1 MPSNKRG
8 GHVRFFRSLFDTT
21 WQAGFVILLVF
32 GCALASTAR
41 AQEAQPKSPI
51 EDFSE
56 RNLVMASAKYLGA
69 TAESMAEIM
78 DSAFSRYGMPNAVI
92 RGEEVSIAAVLG
104 ARYGRGTLIFKD
116 GREFP
121 IFWRG
126 PTAGVDMG
134 ATGLKSFA
142 LVYNIEEPEQLYQRI
157 PSVDGSLIA
166 LGGVAFNY
174 MQRGDIIVAPMRV
187 GVGYQVG
194 VSLGYLKFSDS
205 PGWSPF

>member
-1 MPSNKRG
+1 MRQ
-8 GHVRFFRSLFDTT
+8 FRSLFDMTR
-21 WQAGFVILLVF
+21 QAGLIGLLVVA
-32 GCALASTAR
+32 CAMAQAAH
-41 AQEAQPKSPI
+41 AQETQAQPAI

-56 RNLVMASAKYLGA
+56 SNLVMASAKYLGA

-92 RGEEVSIAAVLG
+92 RGEEVSVAAVIG

-126 PTAGVDMG
+126 PSAGVDMG

-142 LVYNIEEPEQLYQRI
+142 LVYNIDEPEQLYQRI
-157 PSVDGSLIA
+157 PSVDGSLVA

-187 GVGYQVG
+187 GVGYQIG
-194 VSLGYLKFSDS
+194 VSLGYLKFSDT

>member
-1 MPSNKRG
+1 MRQ
-8 GHVRFFRSLFDTT
+8 FRSLFDMTR
-21 WQAGFVILLVF
+21 QAGLIGLLVVA
-32 GCALASTAR
+32 CTMAQTAR
-41 AQEAQPKSPI
+41 AQETQAQPAI

-56 RNLVMASAKYLGA
+56 SNLVMASAKYLGA

-92 RGEEVSIAAVLG
+92 RGEEVSVAAVIG

-116 GREFP
+116 GRQFP

-126 PTAGVDMG
+126 PSAGVDMG

-142 LVYNIEEPEQLYQRI
+142 LVYNIDEPEQLYQRI
-157 PSVDGSLIA
+157 PSVDGSLVA

-187 GVGYQVG
+187 GVGYQIG

>member
-1 MPSNKRG
+1 ML
-8 GHVRFFRSLFDTT
+8 RFFSNYKMARRAAFAALMVL
-21 WQAGFVILLVF
+21 AGGVVHPA
-32 GCALASTAR
+32 G
-41 AQEAQPKSPI
+41 AQDAPLQQSGI

-56 RNLVMASAKYLGA
+56 SSLIIASAKFLGA
-69 TAESMAEIM
+69 TAETMAGII
-78 DSAFSRYGMPNAVI
+78 DSAFRRYGAPNAVI
-92 RGEEVSIAAVLG
+92 RGEEVSVAAVVG
-104 ARYGRGTLIFKD
+104 ARYGRGTLIFED

-142 LVYNIEEPEQLYQRI
+142 LVYNIEEPEQLYKRI

-194 VSLGYLKFSDS
+194 VSLGYLKFSPR

>member
-1 MPSNKRG
+1 MRQ
-8 GHVRFFRSLFDTT
+8 FRSLFGMTR
-21 WQAGFVILLVF
+21 QAGLIGLLVVA
-32 GCALASTAR
+32 CAMAQAAH
-41 AQEAQPKSPI
+41 AQETQAQPAI

-56 RNLVMASAKYLGA
+56 SNLVMASAKYLGA

-92 RGEEVSIAAVLG
+92 RGEEVSVAAVIG

-126 PTAGVDMG
+126 PSAGVDMG

-142 LVYNIEEPEQLYQRI
+142 LVYNIDEPEQLYQRI
-157 PSVDGSLIA
+157 PSVDGSLVA

-187 GVGYQVG
+187 GVGYQIG
-194 VSLGYLKFSDS
+194 VSLGYLKFSDT

>member
-1 MPSNKRG
+1 MRQ
-8 GHVRFFRSLFDTT
+8 FRSLFDMTR
-21 WQAGFVILLVF
+21 QAGLIGLLVVA
-32 GCALASTAR
+32 CAMAQAAH
-41 AQEAQPKSPI
+41 AQETQAQPAI

-56 RNLVMASAKYLGA
+56 SNLVMASAKYLGA

-92 RGEEVSIAAVLG
+92 RGEEVSVAAVIG

-126 PTAGVDMG
+126 PSAGVDMG

-142 LVYNIEEPEQLYQRI
+142 LVYNIDEPEQLYQRI
-157 PSVDGSLIA
+157 PSVDGSLVA

-187 GVGYQVG
+187 GVGYQIG

-205 PGWSPF
+205 PGWFPF

>member
-1 MPSNKRG
+1 MRQ
-8 GHVRFFRSLFDTT
+8 FRSLFDMMR
-21 WQAGFVILLVF
+21 QAGLIGLLVF
-32 GCALASTAR
+32 ACAMTQAAR
-41 AQEAQPKSPI
+41 AQEAQAQPAI

-56 RNLVMASAKYLGA
+56 SNLVMASAKYLGA

-92 RGEEVSIAAVLG
+92 RGEEVSVAAVIG

-142 LVYNIEEPEQLYQRI
+142 LVYNIDEPEQLYQRI

>member
-1 MPSNKRG
+1 MRQ
-8 GHVRFFRSLFDTT
+8 FRSLFDMMR
-21 WQAGFVILLVF
+21 QAGLIGLLVVA
-32 GCALASTAR
+32 CAMAQVAH
-41 AQEAQPKSPI
+41 AQETQAQPAI

-56 RNLVMASAKYLGA
+56 SNLVMASAKYLGA

-92 RGEEVSIAAVLG
+92 RGEEVSVAAVIG

-126 PTAGVDMG
+126 PSAGVDMG

-142 LVYNIEEPEQLYQRI
+142 LVYNIDEPEQLYQRI
-157 PSVDGSLIA
+157 PSVDGSLVA

-187 GVGYQVG
+187 GVGYQIG
-194 VSLGYLKFSDS
+194 VSLGYLKFSDT

>member
-1 MPSNKRG
+1 MRQ
-8 GHVRFFRSLFDTT
+8 FRSLFDMMR
-21 WQAGFVILLVF
+21 QAGLIGLLVF
-32 GCALASTAR
+32 ACAMIQAAR
-41 AQEAQPKSPI
+41 AQEAQAQPAI

-56 RNLVMASAKYLGA
+56 SNLVMASAKYLGA

-92 RGEEVSIAAVLG
+92 RGEEVSVAAVIG

-142 LVYNIEEPEQLYQRI
+142 LVYNIDEPEQLYQRI

>member
-1 MPSNKRG
+1 MRQ
-8 GHVRFFRSLFDTT
+8 FRSLFDMTR
-21 WQAGFVILLVF
+21 QAGLVGLLVVA
-32 GCALASTAR
+32 CAMAQAAH
-41 AQEAQPKSPI
+41 AQETQAQPAI

-56 RNLVMASAKYLGA
+56 SNLVMASAKYLGA

-92 RGEEVSIAAVLG
+92 RGEEVSVAAVIG

-142 LVYNIEEPEQLYQRI
+142 LVYNIDEPEQLYQRI

>member
-1 MPSNKRG
+1 MRQ
-8 GHVRFFRSLFDTT
+8 FRSLFDMMQ
-21 WQAGFVILLVF
+21 QAGLIGLLVF
-32 GCALASTAR
+32 ACVMIQAAR
-41 AQEAQPKSPI
+41 AQEAQAQPAI

-56 RNLVMASAKYLGA
+56 SNLVMASAKYLGA

-92 RGEEVSIAAVLG
+92 RGEEVSVAAVIG

-142 LVYNIEEPEQLYQRI
+142 LVYNIDEPEQLYQRI

>member
-1 MPSNKRG
+1 MRQ
-8 GHVRFFRSLFDTT
+8 FRSLFDMTR
-21 WQAGFVILLVF
+21 QAGLVGLLVVA
-32 GCALASTAR
+32 CAMAQAAH
-41 AQEAQPKSPI
+41 AQETQAQPAI

-56 RNLVMASAKYLGA
+56 SNLVMASAKYLGA

-92 RGEEVSIAAVLG
+92 RGEEVSVAAVIG

-126 PTAGVDMG
+126 PSAGVDMG

-142 LVYNIEEPEQLYQRI
+142 LVYNIDEPEQLYQRI
-157 PSVDGSLIA
+157 PSVDGSLVA

-187 GVGYQVG
+187 GVGYQIG
-194 VSLGYLKFSDS
+194 VSLGYLKFSDT

>member
-1 MPSNKRG
+1 MRHFP
-8 GHVRFFRSLFDTT
+8 SLFGI
-21 WQAGFVILLVF
+21 ARCAAFISFLVI
-32 GCALASTAR
+32 GCAIAPVAK
-41 AQEAQPKSPI
+41 AQQATPQPAL

-56 RNLVMASAKYLGA
+56 SNLVISSAKYLGA

-78 DSAFSRYGMPNAVI
+78 DNVFSRYGMPSAVI
-92 RGEEVSIAAVLG
+92 RGEEVSVAAVLG

-116 GREFP
+116 GRTFP

-126 PTAGVDMG
+126 PTAGIDMG

-142 LVYNIEEPEQLYQRI
+142 LVYNIDEPEQLYRRI

-174 MQRGDIIVAPMRV
+174 MQRGDVIIAPMRV

-194 VSLGYLKFSDS
+194 VSLGYLKFSPTS
-205 PGWSPF
+205 GWSPF

>member
-1 MPSNKRG
+1 MRQ
-8 GHVRFFRSLFDTT
+8 FRSLFDMMR
-21 WQAGFVILLVF
+21 QAGLIGLLVF
-32 GCALASTAR
+32 ACAMTQAAR
-41 AQEAQPKSPI
+41 AQEAQAQPAI

-56 RNLVMASAKYLGA
+56 SNLVMASAKYLGA

-92 RGEEVSIAAVLG
+92 RGEEVSVAAVIG

-126 PTAGVDMG
+126 PSAGVDMG

-142 LVYNIEEPEQLYQRI
+142 LVYNIDEPEQLYQRI
-157 PSVDGSLIA
+157 PSVDGSLVA

-187 GVGYQVG
+187 GVGYQIG
-194 VSLGYLKFSDS
+194 VSLGYLKFSDT

>member
-1 MPSNKRG
+1 MTR
-8 GHVRFFRSLFDTT
+8 
-21 WQAGFVILLVF
+21 QAGLIILLVVA
-32 GCALASTAR
+32 CAMAQAAR
-41 AQEAQPKSPI
+41 AQEAQAQPAI

-92 RGEEVSIAAVLG
+92 RGEEVSIAAVIG

-134 ATGLKSFA
+134 ATGLKVLRWSIILTNPNSFINVSQA
-142 LVYNIEEPEQLYQRI
+142 LTARWLRWAVWL
-157 PSVDGSLIA
+157 
-166 LGGVAFNY
+166 
-174 MQRGDIIVAPMRV
+174 
-187 GVGYQVG
+187 
-194 VSLGYLKFSDS
+194 
-205 PGWSPF
+205 

>member
-1 MPSNKRG
+1 MRQ
-8 GHVRFFRSLFDTT
+8 FQSLFDMMRK
-21 WQAGFVILLVF
+21 AGLIGLLVF
-32 GCALASTAR
+32 ACAMTQAAR
-41 AQEAQPKSPI
+41 AQEAQAQPAI

-56 RNLVMASAKYLGA
+56 SNLVMASAKYLGA

-92 RGEEVSIAAVLG
+92 RGEEVSVAAVIG

-142 LVYNIEEPEQLYQRI
+142 LVYNIDEPEQLYQRI

>member
-1 MPSNKRG
+1 
-8 GHVRFFRSLFDTT
+8 VRQFRSLFDMMR
-21 WQAGFVILLVF
+21 QAGLIGLLVF
-32 GCALASTAR
+32 ACVMIQAAR
-41 AQEAQPKSPI
+41 AQEAQAQPAI

-56 RNLVMASAKYLGA
+56 SNLVMASAKYLGA

-92 RGEEVSIAAVLG
+92 RGEEVSVAAVIG

-142 LVYNIEEPEQLYQRI
+142 LVYNIDEPEQLYQRI

>member
-1 MPSNKRG
+1 MRQ
-8 GHVRFFRSLFDTT
+8 FRSSFGAAKRVTL
-21 WQAGFVILLVF
+21 ACLLAAA
-32 GCALASTAR
+32 CAFAQPAR
-41 AQEAQPKSPI
+41 AQDVQDAQAHTTI

-56 RNLVMASAKYLGA
+56 SNLVIASAKYLGA

-78 DSAFSRYGMPNAVI
+78 DNVFSRYGMPSAVI
-92 RGEEVSIAAVLG
+92 RGEEISVAAVLG

-116 GREFP
+116 GREYP
-121 IFWRG
+121 LFWRG

-142 LVYNIEEPEQLYQRI
+142 LVYNIEEPEHLYKRI

-174 MQRGDIIVAPMRV
+174 MQRGDIIIAPMRV

-194 VSLGYLKFSDS
+194 VSLGYLKFS
-205 PGWSPF
+205 PTAGWSPF

>member
-1 MPSNKRG
+1 MRQFDSIFGAAKR
-8 GHVRFFRSLFDTT
+8 V
-21 WQAGFVILLVF
+21 
-32 GCALASTAR
+32 ALACLLAAACAFAPPAS
-41 AQEAQPKSPI
+41 AQDVQDAQAHTTI

-56 RNLVMASAKYLGA
+56 NNLVITSAKYLGA

-78 DSAFSRYGMPNAVI
+78 DNVFSRYGMPSAVI
-92 RGEEVSIAAVLG
+92 RGEEISVAAVLG

-116 GREFP
+116 GREYP
-121 IFWRG
+121 LFWRG

-142 LVYNIEEPEQLYQRI
+142 LVYNIEEPEQLYKRI

-174 MQRGDIIVAPMRV
+174 MQRGDIIIAPMRV

-194 VSLGYLKFSDS
+194 VSLGYLKFSPS
-205 PGWSPF
+205 AGWSPF

>member
-1 MPSNKRG
+1 MRQ
-8 GHVRFFRSLFDTT
+8 FRSLFDIMQ
-21 WQAGFVILLVF
+21 QAGLIGLLVF
-32 GCALASTAR
+32 ACAMIQAAR
-41 AQEAQPKSPI
+41 AQEAQAQPAI

-56 RNLVMASAKYLGA
+56 SNLVMASAKYLGA

-92 RGEEVSIAAVLG
+92 RGEEVSVAAVIG

-142 LVYNIEEPEQLYQRI
+142 LVYNIDEPEQLYQRI

>member
-1 MPSNKRG
+1 MRQ
-8 GHVRFFRSLFDTT
+8 FRSLFDMMR
-21 WQAGFVILLVF
+21 QAGLIGLLF
-32 GCALASTAR
+32 FACAMIQAAR
-41 AQEAQPKSPI
+41 AQEAQAQPAI

-56 RNLVMASAKYLGA
+56 SNLVMASAKYLGA

-92 RGEEVSIAAVLG
+92 RGEEVSVAAVIG

-142 LVYNIEEPEQLYQRI
+142 LVYNIDEPEQLYQRI

>member
-1 MPSNKRG
+1 MRQ
-8 GHVRFFRSLFDTT
+8 FRSLFDMMR
-21 WQAGFVILLVF
+21 QAGLIGLLVVA
-32 GCALASTAR
+32 CAMAQVSH
-41 AQEAQPKSPI
+41 AQETQAQPAI

-56 RNLVMASAKYLGA
+56 SNLVMASAKYLGA

-92 RGEEVSIAAVLG
+92 RGEEVSVAAVIG

-126 PTAGVDMG
+126 PSAGVDMG

-142 LVYNIEEPEQLYQRI
+142 LVYNIDEPEQLYQRI
-157 PSVDGSLIA
+157 PSVDGSLVA

-187 GVGYQVG
+187 GVGYQIG
-194 VSLGYLKFSDS
+194 VSLGYLKFSDT

>member
-1 MPSNKRG
+1 MRQ
-8 GHVRFFRSLFDTT
+8 FRSFFGTT
-21 WQAGFVILLVF
+21 RQAALIGLLLL
-32 GCALASTAR
+32 GCGLTPMAR
-41 AQEAQPKSPI
+41 AQETPAQPAI

-56 RNLVMASAKYLGA
+56 SNLVMASAKYLGA

-78 DSAFSRYGMPNAVI
+78 DSAFSRYGMPSAVI
-92 RGEEVSIAAVLG
+92 RGEEVSVAAVVG

-116 GREFP
+116 GREYP

-142 LVYNIEEPEQLYQRI
+142 LIYNITEPEQLYRRI

-187 GVGYQVG
+187 GVGYQIG
-194 VSLGYLKFSDS
+194 VSLGYLKFSDN

>member
-1 MPSNKRG
+1 MRQ
-8 GHVRFFRSLFDTT
+8 FRSLFDMMR
-21 WQAGFVILLVF
+21 QAGLIGLLVVA
-32 GCALASTAR
+32 CAMAQVSH
-41 AQEAQPKSPI
+41 AQETQAQLAI

-56 RNLVMASAKYLGA
+56 SNLVMASAKYLGA

-92 RGEEVSIAAVLG
+92 RGEEVSVAAVIG

-126 PTAGVDMG
+126 PSAGVDMG

-142 LVYNIEEPEQLYQRI
+142 LVYNIDEPEQLYQRI
-157 PSVDGSLIA
+157 PSVDGSLVA

-187 GVGYQVG
+187 GVGYQIG
-194 VSLGYLKFSDS
+194 VSLGYLKFSDT